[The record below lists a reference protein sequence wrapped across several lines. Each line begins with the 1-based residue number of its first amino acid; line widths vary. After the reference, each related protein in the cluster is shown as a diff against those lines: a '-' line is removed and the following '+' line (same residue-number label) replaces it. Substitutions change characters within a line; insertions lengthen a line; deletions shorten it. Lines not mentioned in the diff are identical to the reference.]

1 LRRDLDEIEIK
12 GLGPGQRVTGVDDP
26 DLLPVMPDQANL
38 WRPDPVVD
46 PRIC

>member
-12 GLGPGQRVTGVDDP
+12 RPGPVQRLTGVDDP
-26 DLLPVMPDQANL
+26 DLLPVVPDQAYL